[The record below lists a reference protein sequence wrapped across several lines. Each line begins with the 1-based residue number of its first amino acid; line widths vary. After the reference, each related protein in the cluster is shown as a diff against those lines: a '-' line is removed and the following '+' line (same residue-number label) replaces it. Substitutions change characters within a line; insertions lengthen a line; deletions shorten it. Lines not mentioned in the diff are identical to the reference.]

1 LGQHEWCGR
10 GQAEEDVV
18 AGKRLTLK
26 EREDI
31 AYLRGRHAGVRKIA
45 GWMGRDPSTISR
57 ELRRNT
63 SPSPRRYRPLSAHI
77 QAMTQ
82 ARRSRP
88 QKLAPGTAVR
98 GLVAGLLR
106 EDYSPGQIAG
116 RLKRDYPGRPELQV
130 SHETIYQA
138 LFVQGKGSLRAEV
151 ATAVRCGRARRRRP
165 RSRNLEARGKIAG
178 MINISERPAEAS
190 DRAVPGHWEGDLV
203 IGKNGLSAIATL
215 AERSSRFCLILALP
229 PGDRTAAAVSAALAA
244 KITTLPAALRRSL
257 TWDQGKELSGHA
269 AFTIATGLPVYF
281 ADPHS
286 PWQRGTNENTNGLIR
301 YYYPK
306 GKTDFRTITQAQ
318 LDDTA
323 RKLNTRPRRTLA
335 YATPAETLNDLLVAT
350 AT

>member
-1 LGQHEWCGR
+1 
-10 GQAEEDVV
+10 VV

-31 AYLRGRHAGVRKIA
+31 AYLRGRHAGVRQIA
-45 GWMGRDPSTISR
+45 RWIGRDPATVSR
-57 ELRRNT
+57 ELRRNI
-63 SPSPRRYRPLSAHI
+63 SPSPRRYRPFSAHI
-77 QAMTQ
+77 QAVTR
-82 ARRSRP
+82 ARRDRP
-88 QKLAPGTAVR
+88 RKLAAGTAVR

-178 MINISERPAEAS
+178 MISISERPAEAA

-215 AERSSRFCLILALP
+215 AERSSRFCLIMAL
-229 PGDRTAAAVSAALAA
+229 PGDRTAATVSAALAA

-306 GKTDFRTITQAQ
+306 GVTDFTAITQAQ

-323 RKLNTRPRRTLA
+323 AKLNTRPRRILG
-335 YATPAETLNDLLVAT
+335 YATPAEALHELLVAP

>member
-1 LGQHEWCGR
+1 M
-10 GQAEEDVV
+10 

-31 AYLRGRHAGVRKIA
+31 ACLRGRHAGVRKIA
-45 GWMGRDPSTISR
+45 GWMGRDPATISR

-63 SPSPRRYRPLSAHI
+63 SPSPRRYRPLPAHI
-77 QAMTQ
+77 QAIAR
-82 ARRSRP
+82 ARRDRP
-88 QKLAPGTAVR
+88 WKLAPGTAVR

-116 RLKRDYPGRPELQV
+116 RLRRDYPGQPELRV

-165 RSRNLEARGKIAG
+165 RSRALETRGKIAG
-178 MINISERPAEAS
+178 MINISERPAEAA

-203 IGKNGLSAIATL
+203 IGKDGLSAIATL
-215 AERSSRFCLILALP
+215 AGRSSRFCLIMAL
-229 PGDRTAAAVSAALAA
+229 PGDRSAATVSAALAA

-269 AFTIATGLPVYF
+269 SFTIATGLPVYF

-306 GKTDFRTITQAQ
+306 GKTDFRAITQAQ

-323 RKLNTRPRRTLA
+323 TRLNTRPRRILA
-335 YATPAETLNDLLVAT
+335 YATPAEALADLLVAP

>member
-1 LGQHEWCGR
+1 
-10 GQAEEDVV
+10 V

-31 AYLRGRHAGVRKIA
+31 AYLRGRHAGVRQIA
-45 GWMGRDPSTISR
+45 GWIGRDPSTVSR

-77 QAMTQ
+77 QSITR
-82 ARRSRP
+82 ARRDRP
-88 QKLAPGTAVR
+88 RKLAAGTAVR

-116 RLKRDYPGRPELQV
+116 RLKRDHPGRPELQV

-138 LFVQGKGSLRAEV
+138 LFVQGKGSLRTEV
-151 ATAVRCGRARRRRP
+151 ATAVRCGRSRRRRP
-165 RSRNLEARGKIAG
+165 RSRALETRGRIPG
-178 MINISERPAEAS
+178 MINISERPAEAA

-215 AERSSRFCLILALP
+215 AERSSRFCLIMAL
-229 PGDRTAAAVSAALAA
+229 PGDRSAATVSAALAA

-257 TWDQGKELSGHA
+257 TWDQGKEMSGHA

-306 GKTDFRTITQAQ
+306 GDTDFRAITQAQ

-323 RKLNTRPRRTLA
+323 DKLNTRPRRTLG
-335 YATPAETLNDLLVAT
+335 YATPAETLNDLLGAT
-350 AT
+350 TT